1 MTENEA
7 INGWTFEETIQTTE
21 NLMEVEN
28 NVFKW
33 DVLRHLRDFAESFKD
48 ELEQYRAIG
57 TVEGYER
64 AIQSSIENYN
74 LYRECKAKVQ
84 KFEAIGTIEELKA
97 LKENRFFNFDSS
109 VVRIDEKS
117 YNKAIDEFLRKI
129 CEKYTEKE
137 RMGNYKQYCCNIK
150 QELADIAEKLKGGVK

>member
-1 MTENEA
+1 MTENENLEKQIA
-7 INGWTFEETIQTTE
+7 DDLSAVLKEAKSMGCKEVAYFRHIPLQNIETVVKALKEIQ
-21 NLMEVEN
+21 
-28 NVFKW
+28 
-33 DVLRHLRDFAESFKD
+33 
-48 ELEQYRAIG
+48 QYR
-57 TVEGYER
+57 
-64 AIQSSIENYN
+64 
-74 LYRECKAKVQ
+74 
-84 KFEAIGTIEELKA
+84 AIGTIEELKA